1 MKKMNHFLA
10 IGFIEIAGTKP
21 QKGLRLFSLLNQ

>member
-10 IGFIEIAGTKP
+10 IGFIEIADTKT
-21 QKGLRLFSLLNQ
+21 QKGLRLFGLLKQ